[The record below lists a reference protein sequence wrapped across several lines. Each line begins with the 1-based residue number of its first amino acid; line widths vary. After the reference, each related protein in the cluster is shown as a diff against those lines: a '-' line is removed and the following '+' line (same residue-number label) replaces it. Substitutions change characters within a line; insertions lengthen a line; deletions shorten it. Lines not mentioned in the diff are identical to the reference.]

1 MTATATTAPRTAAK
15 DSFLRFAL
23 RLDAALTGLA
33 GVANGVF
40 AAQIAEMAGTTTA
53 LEYGM
58 SAFFIGYAIVVY
70 LLSRM
75 RSLRVPG
82 LVVIAANVLYT
93 VGSVLFVVA
102 GFYPLTTFGIVVT
115 LATGVYTLV
124 MADLQYIGLRRL

>member
-23 RLDAALTGLA
+23 RLDAVLTGLA

-40 AAQIAEMAGTTTA
+40 ATQIAEMAGTTTA

-58 SAFFIGYAIVVY
+58 SAFFIGYGIVVY

-75 RSLRVPG
+75 RELRVPG

-102 GFYPLTTFGIVVT
+102 GAYPLTTFGIVIT

-124 MADLQYIGLRRL
+124 MADLQYVGLRRL